1 MDGQFIG
8 SVKKDTLGSRMLALG
23 LREADLVEKY
33 IRGSGK
39 GGQKINKTSS
49 CVYIKHIP
57 TGIEIKCQKTRS
69 LQMNRFFARR
79 ELCDRI
85 EVQRLGALAKRKQ
98 EQFKLRKQKMR
109 RSRRSKQI
117 MLHDKKHNSGV
128 KQMRRIVKDE

>member
-1 MDGQFIG
+1 MNGQFIG
-8 SVKKDTLGSRMLALG
+8 SAKKDVMGSRMISLG
-23 LREADLVEKY
+23 VRESDLIEKY

-85 EVQRLGALAKRKQ
+85 EVQQLGALARRKQ

-117 MLHDKKHNSGV
+117 MLHDKKHNSGI
-128 KQMRRIVKDE
+128 KQMRGSVRDE

>member
-8 SVKKDTLGSRMLALG
+8 SAKKDTLESRMAGLG
-23 LREADLVEKY
+23 LLESDLIEKY

-57 TGIEIKCQKTRS
+57 TGIEVKCQKTRS

-85 EVQRLGALAKRKQ
+85 EGQRLGALAKRKQ
-98 EQFKLRKQKMR
+98 AQFKLRKQKMR
-109 RSRRSKQI
+109 RTRRSKQI
-117 MLHDKKHNSGV
+117 MLHDKKLNSQK
-128 KQMRRIVKDE
+128 KQFRGAVRDD